1 MTNELTKRQPS
12 FGDNDYDDG
21 FSESSSSEQTM
32 RSSYLRWTEQLH
44 WIDRDG
50 LPPPSPMLVHGV
62 GESVRRWRTID
73 GMKQPEDITTRPLP
87 DPDELNR
94 TTPQSEWERQLDG
107 TLGAGWKHE
116 VFVYLVN
123 LATGEKYTFSNS
135 TAGAHMA
142 WDLLRESVIT
152 MRALRGSKC
161 YPLVNLTERPMKS
174 KFRPGGM
181 GMRPHFEIVGWKTPG
196 EPDAVPEQRTP
207 KLLGPTAAP
216 TPTPA
221 APVPAAQTLPPK
233 ATPTPPA
240 KSALPPAQPRQPKQ
254 PVNLSDYTL
263 AVMGDVA
270 PVTSAEELNDKIG
283 F

>member
-1 MTNELTKRQPS
+1 MSNLVKRQPGI
-12 FGDNDYDDG
+12 GDSDYDDG
-21 FSESSSSEQTM
+21 FADEPSEQPT
-32 RSSYLRWTEQLH
+32 RNSFLRWTEQLH

-50 LPPPSPMLVHGV
+50 IPPPTPMLVHGV

-73 GMKQPEDITTRPLP
+73 GIKQPEDITTRPLP

-123 LATGEKYTFSNS
+123 LATGEKHTFSNS

-161 YPLVNLTERPMKS
+161 YPLVALAERPMKS
-174 KFRPGGM
+174 KYRPGGM
-181 GMRPHFEIVGWKTPG
+181 GLRPHFEICGWKVPG
-196 EPDAVPEQRTP
+196 EAALAQPATP
-207 KLLGPTAAP
+207 QLTGPAAATTP
-216 TPTPA
+216 TPIATPATPA
-221 APVPAAQTLPPK
+221 APSSSAATVP
-233 ATPTPPA
+233 PTQPRPA
-240 KSALPPAQPRQPKQ
+240 KPPVTLSA
-254 PVNLSDYTL
+254 DTL
-263 AVMGDVA
+263 TAIGDVK
-270 PVTSAEELNDKIG
+270 PVSVSEELNDELPW
-283 F
+283 